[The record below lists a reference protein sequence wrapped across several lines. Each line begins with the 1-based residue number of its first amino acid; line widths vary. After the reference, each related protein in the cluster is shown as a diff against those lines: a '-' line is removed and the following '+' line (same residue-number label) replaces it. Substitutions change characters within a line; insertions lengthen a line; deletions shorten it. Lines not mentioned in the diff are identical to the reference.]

1 MNCKLKNY
9 QFHAKYFLEKEN
21 YMVDYL
27 SRYLVEKSLQIL
39 KEDIRMSKFIEVVLY
54 TKKEIWIL
62 IRLKASMKKSLQV
75 VFGKMNEQESI
86 IIIKR
91 EVKKEIG
98 LSVT

>member
-1 MNCKLKNY
+1 
-9 QFHAKYFLEKEN
+9 
-21 YMVDYL
+21 MVDYL